1 MSNKQENGK
10 MKSESKH
17 GNVEYKALNVLSQ
30 EIATGAIWAVRVT
43 ERDGAYGSLEFLAP
57 ICEYDWHKYNERA
70 RETAS
75 IPEQSLYF
83 NDAALQTGGVEIPLK
98 SGEAHPLAEP
108 PKTVEPKAIPVF
120 TNEGF
125 HVMCSLLKRLHD
137 AGIDT
142 NQLLTAEARIAIR
155 QHINKNYIR

>member
-1 MSNKQENGK
+1 MNSKQESGK
-10 MKSESKH
+10 GKSESKH

-43 ERDGAYGSLEFLAP
+43 ERDGAYGTLEFLAP
-57 ICEYDWHKYNERA
+57 ICEYDRHQYNERA

-75 IPEQSLYF
+75 IPSEPESINRATL
-83 NDAALQTGGVEIPLK
+83 TSGVEIPLK

-108 PKTVEPKAIPVF
+108 SKPVEPKAIPVL

-125 HVMCSLLKRLHD
+125 HIMCSLLKRLHD

-142 NQLLTAEARIAIR
+142 NPLLTHEARIAIR